1 MAYFV
6 ELDENNTVT
15 ASVVV
20 ADHVVTTESAGI
32 TYLNKLYN
40 KTSSWKQTYKDGTRK
55 NYAGKGHT
63 YDQFRDAFIGQ
74 RPYTSWLLNESTCK
88 WNAPT
93 PYPDD
98 GKMYG
103 WDEPTT
109 SWIEMGNDG

>member
-6 ELDENNTVT
+6 ELDENNMII

-20 ADHVVTTESAGI
+20 ADHVATTESAGI

-40 KTSSWKQTYKDGTRK
+40 NTSSWKQTYKDGTRK
-55 NYAGKGHT
+55 NYAGIGFI
-63 YDQFRDAFIGQ
+63 YDQTRDAFIGQ
-74 RPYTSWLLNESTCK
+74 RPYPSWLLNESTCK

-98 GKMYG
+98 GKMYL
-103 WDEPTT
+103 WHEDNT
-109 SWIEMGNDG
+109 SWVEK